1 MTRVRPRFIVAL
13 LVALTFLGHSIWDYV
28 EARRL
33 RARIEAIKF
42 RGEPV
47 GTSGSVQLSA
57 AAAAADRFYR
67 AASVLASGFD
77 LGDLQRGHQLS
88 QAVRNGDWT
97 PEVREAVRTRLAPYA
112 EAFALADRAAELPFE
127 GFAPGTTY
135 NYLVGHLWSL
145 ARICALRA
153 TLRALDG
160 DSDGA
165 YDALYSA
172 VRVERTLDRPFPLAG
187 LKVVVERS
195 QPSPT
200 SRARVR
206 RALEELSVDDLLKQQ
221 FIRMRSVW
229 LNGYDQNITRNLSA
243 TSWLARPWAA
253 HHLTGMLDMFAMFVD
268 AAGKPEAQRLE
279 AIQQVGEFPGGIA
292 LSREQRRASFERF
305 TRSLV
310 ANADWVRCA
319 RRAVAGEPIDC
330 KL

>member
-1 MTRVRPRFIVAL
+1 MTQVRPRFIVAL
-13 LVALTFLGHSIWDYV
+13 FVALTFLAHSIWDYV

-33 RARIEAIKF
+33 RARIEAIHS

-57 AAAAADRFYR
+57 AAADADRFYR
-67 AASVLASGFD
+67 AASVLASGFN
-77 LGDLQRGHQLS
+77 LGGLERGHQLS

-97 PEVREAVRTRLAPYA
+97 ADVRDAVRTHLAPYT

-127 GFAPGTTY
+127 GFAPGATH
-135 NYLVGHLWSL
+135 NYMMSDLWSL

-153 TLRALDG
+153 TLRALDD

-172 VRVERTLDRPFPLAG
+172 VRVERTLDRPFPLTG
-187 LKVVVERS
+187 LKIVVERS

-206 RALEELSVDDLLKQQ
+206 RALEEISVDDLLKQS
-221 FIRMRSVW
+221 FVRMRSQW
-229 LNGYDQNITRNLSA
+229 LNGYDQSVNRNVG
-243 TSWLARPWAA
+243 TMSWLARPWAA
-253 HHLTGMLDMFAMFVD
+253 HHLTEMLDMFAMLVD
-268 AAGKPEAQRLE
+268 AAAKPETQHVE
-279 AIQQVGEFPGGIA
+279 AIKQVGEFPGPVT
-292 LSREQRRASFERF
+292 LSREQRRASLEGFV
-305 TRSLV
+305 RSLV
-310 ANADWVRCA
+310 ASADWVRCA

>member
-1 MTRVRPRFIVAL
+1 MTPVRPRFIVAL
-13 LVALTFLGHSIWDYV
+13 LVALTLLGHSIWDYV

-33 RARIEAIKF
+33 RARIEAIKS

-57 AAAAADRFYR
+57 AAADADRFYR

-77 LGDLQRGHQLS
+77 LGGLQLS

-97 PEVREAVRTRLAPYA
+97 PDVREAVRTRLAPYA

-135 NYLVGHLWSL
+135 NYLVGQLWSL

-160 DSDGA
+160 DSEGA

-172 VRVERTLDRPFPLAG
+172 VRVERTLDRPLPLAG
-187 LKVVVERS
+187 LKIVVERS
-195 QPSPT
+195 QPSPR

-206 RALEELSVDDLLKQQ
+206 YALEELRVDDLLTQQ
-221 FIRMRSVW
+221 FIRMRNAWV
-229 LNGYDQNITRNLSA
+229 NG
-243 TSWLARPWAA
+243 
-253 HHLTGMLDMFAMFVD
+253 
-268 AAGKPEAQRLE
+268 
-279 AIQQVGEFPGGIA
+279 
-292 LSREQRRASFERF
+292 
-305 TRSLV
+305 
-310 ANADWVRCA
+310 
-319 RRAVAGEPIDC
+319 
-330 KL
+330 

>member
-1 MTRVRPRFIVAL
+1 MTPVRPRFIVAL

-33 RARIEAIKF
+33 RARIEAIKS

-47 GTSGSVQLSA
+47 GTPSVHLSPA
-57 AAAAADRFYR
+57 SADADRFYR
-67 AASVLASGFD
+67 AAGVLASGFD
-77 LGDLQRGHQLS
+77 LGGLQPGHQLS

-97 PEVREAVRTRLAPYA
+97 PDVRDAVRTRLAPYA

-135 NYLVGHLWSL
+135 NYMVSHLWSV

-160 DSDGA
+160 DSEGA

-172 VRVERTLDRPFPLAG
+172 VRAERTLDRPFPLVG
-187 LKVVVERS
+187 LKIVVERS
-195 QPSPT
+195 HPSPT

-206 RALEELSVDDLLKQQ
+206 RALDELKVDDLLKQS
-221 FIRMRSVW
+221 FMRMRSAW
-229 LNGYDQNITRNLSA
+229 LNGYDQNITRNVSA
-243 TSWLARPWAA
+243 TSWLVRPWAA
-253 HHLTGMLDMFAMFVD
+253 HHLTGMLDTFAMFVD
-268 AAGKPEAQRLE
+268 AAGQPEAQRVE
-279 AIQQVGEFPGGIA
+279 AIQRVGEFPGGFP
-292 LSREQRRASFERF
+292 LSREERRASFERF
-305 TRSLV
+305 TRSVV
-310 ANADWVRCA
+310 ADADWVRCA

>member
-1 MTRVRPRFIVAL
+1 MTPVRPRFIVAL
-13 LVALTFLGHSIWDYV
+13 LVALTLLGHSIWDYV

-33 RARIEAIKF
+33 RARIEAIKS

-57 AAAAADRFYR
+57 AAADADRFYR

-77 LGDLQRGHQLS
+77 LGGLQLS

-97 PEVREAVRTRLAPYA
+97 PDVREAVRTRLAPYA

-135 NYLVGHLWSL
+135 NYLVGQLWSL

-160 DSDGA
+160 DSEGA

-172 VRVERTLDRPFPLAG
+172 VRVERTLDRPLPLAG
-187 LKVVVERS
+187 LKIVVERS
-195 QPSPT
+195 QPSPR

-206 RALEELSVDDLLKQQ
+206 YALEELRVDDLLTQQ
-221 FIRMRSVW
+221 FIRMRNAWV
-229 LNGYDQNITRNLSA
+229 NGYDQDVTRNYSVTL
-243 TSWLARPWAA
+243 WLARPLAA
-253 HHLTGMLDMFAMFVD
+253 HHLTAMLDIFAKFVD

-279 AIQQVGEFPGGIA
+279 AIQQAGEFPGGIA
-292 LSREQRRASFERF
+292 LSREQRRASFESF

>member
-13 LVALTFLGHSIWDYV
+13 LVALTFLGHSMWDYV

-33 RARIEAIKF
+33 RARIEAIKS

-47 GTSGSVQLSA
+47 GASRPVQLSSA
-57 AAAAADRFYR
+57 AADADRFYR

-88 QAVRNGDWT
+88 LAVRNNDWT
-97 PEVREAVRTRLAPYA
+97 PDVREAVRTRLAPYD
-112 EAFALADRAAELPFE
+112 EAFALASRAAELPFE
-127 GFAPGTTY
+127 GFAPGTTS

-165 YDALYSA
+165 YDALYVA
-172 VRVERTLDRPFPLAG
+172 VRAERTLDRPFPLDG
-187 LKVVVERS
+187 LKIVVERS
-195 QPSPT
+195 QPSPMA
-200 SRARVR
+200 RARVR
-206 RALEELSVDDLLKQQ
+206 RALGELSVDDLLKQQ
-221 FIRMRSVW
+221 FIRMRSAW

-243 TSWLARPWAA
+243 TSWLVRPWAA
-253 HHLTGMLDMFAMFVD
+253 HHLTGMLDMFAMFID
-268 AAGKPEAQRLE
+268 AAGKPEAHRVE